1 MFTKIATSLAKTK
14 SQAQKKRDNN
24 RMEERLFEGWM
35 GWGKPEKMTGK
46 NIREN
51 IMMTLDQGLVQAGE
65 KLEVMLEMREYSDG
79 S

>member
-1 MFTKIATSLAKTK
+1 MGQGKLEKI
-14 SQAQKKRDNN
+14 
-24 RMEERLFEGWM
+24 
-35 GWGKPEKMTGK
+35 TGK